1 MDKFELL
8 KSDKGYR
15 LRFEYSND
23 ETGESRVETTRF
35 MTEDQVKEKLYF
47 MKKMEVMSLN
57 KKKMEYDD
65 AIENWK
71 KDRMKLELSLESI
84 IGSGGERDAYET
96 DKNLEF
102 IGGDWKVFIDGKEQK
117 DDIKIDDVDVFY
129 GANKKGKVEPGMGS
143 IFIKSI
149 FGKTRKGVELKL
161 TSERVDE
168 RRMVFIFVGKLADGK
183 VVKLKRRWN

>member
-102 IGGDWKVFIDGKEQK
+102 IG
-117 DDIKIDDVDVFY
+117 
-129 GANKKGKVEPGMGS
+129 
-143 IFIKSI
+143 
-149 FGKTRKGVELKL
+149 
-161 TSERVDE
+161 ERS
-168 RRMVFIFVGKLADGK
+168 
-183 VVKLKRRWN
+183 